1 MNVYEIPLSAQPQT
15 FTITLG
21 GIDYR
26 LTVQYREASGAGW
39 ILDIGDSFGGPIV
52 NGIPLVTGVDL
63 LAQHRHLGFGGGL
76 RVQGAKNPDDVPT
89 FGDLGVGSKLYWVT
103 IETEG

>member
-26 LTVQYREASGAGW
+26 LTVQYRDAPGAGW
-39 ILDIGDSFGGPIV
+39 ILDIADSFGSSIV

-63 LAQHRHLGFGGGL
+63 LVQHQHLGFRGQL
-76 RVQGAKNPDDVPT
+76 RVQGEEYPDEVPT
-89 FGDLGVGSKLYWVT
+89 FDNLGLWSKLYWIT
-103 IETEG
+103 K